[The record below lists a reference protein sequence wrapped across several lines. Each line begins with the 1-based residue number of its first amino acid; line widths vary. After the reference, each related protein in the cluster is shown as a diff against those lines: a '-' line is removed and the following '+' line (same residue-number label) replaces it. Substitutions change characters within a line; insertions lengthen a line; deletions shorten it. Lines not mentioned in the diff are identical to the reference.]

1 MISDVCSSSTS
12 VPTTSTSASW
22 ARIFIDNFISPS
34 SLYRLAII
42 SCEPPPP
49 PPPALEP
56 VQLPARTNLGRLLS
70 PPSSAFRLFAFAPA
84 ARRLWRGI
92 RRALLV
98 YTTTS
103 PEPVIS
109 DAFAAD
115 TDDASSDP
123 VCGSVFDALDTTLIG
138 PEERHKLPVRPS
150 DHADYGLW
158 HARLGH
164 FGRNKIIGPLRYR
177 GYVFRPGSDRCEC
190 AACRLNRRRK
200 GHPSQ
205 PTNRRVYT
213 HFGERVASDLCGPFK
228 LLPFS
233 IHKFKFAIN
242 FVDYFSGVIAVYF
255 LENGSSPEIVS
266 AVRAFLRDY
275 AHLLTDT
282 RNPGVMDEWLTDNA
296 SYFTS
301 ELTDELCITL
311 SIQRF
316 FSSPDIHEGNA
327 LAERCWGT
335 LLHCTRT
342 ALVHAGGDREHIQFW
357 PYLFSQFARVHNLL
371 QTNRGS
377 NAEPRWVSPIEV
389 ASGHP
394 RNYALENFK
403 VMLCDCSCVLP
414 ESLRAHD
421 LTPTRLKG
429 INLGHDPRRSKYL
442 VYIPA
447 VRRIIST
454 ADVIFDEF
462 SFTTLGGAWQ
472 PFKIRG
478 AVEQERP
485 QVPEAIVRAEPPA
498 APAAPRGA
506 PIAPPAARAAP
517 AQPAVPRRSPR
528 IAARG

>member
-1 MISDVCSSSTS
+1 MATFYDQSFAPLKYDDGGTLLSRIAAT
-12 VPTTSTSASW
+12 TTSW
-22 ARIFIDNFISPS
+22 
-34 SLYRLAII
+34 
-42 SCEPPPP
+42 
-49 PPPALEP
+49 
-56 VQLPARTNLGRLLS
+56 GRLGHWCDVATLRLCGIS
-70 PPSSAFRLFAFAPA
+70 PSSAFRLFAFAPA

-123 VCGSVFDALDTTLIG
+123 VCGSV
-138 PEERHKLPVRPS
+138 
-150 DHADYGLW
+150 
-158 HARLGH
+158 
-164 FGRNKIIGPLRYR
+164 
-177 GYVFRPGSDRCEC
+177 
-190 AACRLNRRRK
+190 
-200 GHPSQ
+200 
-205 PTNRRVYT
+205 
-213 HFGERVASDLCGPFK
+213 
-228 LLPFS
+228 
-233 IHKFKFAIN
+233 
-242 FVDYFSGVIAVYF
+242 VD
-255 LENGSSPEIVS
+255 
-266 AVRAFLRDY
+266 
-275 AHLLTDT
+275 
-282 RNPGVMDEWLTDNA
+282 
-296 SYFTS
+296 
-301 ELTDELCITL
+301 
-311 SIQRF
+311 
-316 FSSPDIHEGNA
+316 
-327 LAERCWGT
+327 
-335 LLHCTRT
+335 
-342 ALVHAGGDREHIQFW
+342 
-357 PYLFSQFARVHNLL
+357 
-371 QTNRGS
+371 
-377 NAEPRWVSPIEV
+377 
-389 ASGHP
+389 
-394 RNYALENFK
+394 YALENFK

-421 LTPTRLKG
+421 LTPTRLKS

-517 AQPAVPRRSPR
+517 AQPVAPRRSAR

>member
-1 MISDVCSSSTS
+1 MATFYDQSFAPLKYDDGGTLLSRIAAT
-12 VPTTSTSASW
+12 TTSW
-22 ARIFIDNFISPS
+22 
-34 SLYRLAII
+34 
-42 SCEPPPP
+42 
-49 PPPALEP
+49 
-56 VQLPARTNLGRLLS
+56 GRLGHWCDVATLRLCGIS
-70 PPSSAFRLFAFAPA
+70 PSSAFRLFAFAPA

-517 AQPAVPRRSPR
+517 AQPAVPRRSAR